1 MSLRR
6 RFSIGVACGCDLAL
20 QLREVTDACRQRM
33 RRRAEQPRAAGGTM
47 GIWRWIR
54 RLGPG
59 LVAGASDNDPTSV
72 ATIAVVGS
80 TTVYGLSWLFVLLL
94 PVLVTVQFVSSRL
107 GAVTGVGLETLIR
120 RRYGR
125 WWAVIAMA
133 QVVVVNVVTLAAD
146 LEGGA
151 ASVSLLTGLDWQWF
165 VLPLTAVIGALTVMG
180 SYDEI
185 ERVLR
190 FVLLIF
196 VAYVIAAFLA
206 RPDWGDVL
214 LHTVVPSFPLDGV
227 HITAALALLG
237 STLTSYVYFWQTIEE
252 EEEHP
257 PTSERKV
264 LEVDAVVGA
273 VLATVVFWFILIT
286 TGAALGVHGMQV
298 QTAADA
304 AAALSPLAGPYAAIL
319 FAIGLL
325 ASAMLAIPVLAATTA
340 YVFAEAFGWRGSI
353 NDPISRQ
360 SWRFYT
366 VLAGSLLI
374 GLALTCFG
382 VEPIRLLYIA
392 SIVGGLGTPVLLALL
407 MLLAT
412 DRRTVGELSLPIVV
426 VVVGWLATAVM
437 GLASAGFVVVT
448 LFFS

>member
-1 MSLRR
+1 
-6 RFSIGVACGCDLAL
+6 
-20 QLREVTDACRQRM
+20 
-33 RRRAEQPRAAGGTM
+33 M